1 VTTDNYVKYK
11 IPESWK
17 WVKLEGICAVTD
29 RDHRTPKYTQDGIPL
44 ISPKDFNENGIN
56 FSELKSVDKSE
67 LEAFKKKCNPEKG
80 DILYSRI
87 GTIGEARLFNF
98 DFEFVALHSIALIK
112 PLSDAVQSKY
122 LLYLLQTPDIRK
134 QALHNVKSVG
144 TPDLGLKR
152 IKNFDIP
159 LAPLDQQKLIVSE
172 IEKQFSRLD
181 EAVAALRR
189 IQANLKRYKASV
201 LKSAVEGKLT
211 EQWRKEHPDVEQA
224 SQVLKRILA
233 ERKKKWEEDY
243 VKKYVAAH
251 GHAPKDDLWKKKYKE
266 PALPDISNLPELS
279 KGWVWATIEQ
289 LSTEFMNGYGKR
301 SQVIGMPRIVLRL
314 ADIINGEISYADVRR
329 INCTDDEMQKY
340 ALSANDLLIL
350 RVNGSPDLVGRVL
363 LVRQTP
369 EEVLY
374 CDHFIRVRCSTPDLA
389 VWLRIYGDVER
400 FRRYIDLNKVSSAGQ
415 NTVSQGMLSIFAV
428 PLPPIKE
435 QHRIVAEID
444 SRLSIV
450 HEVVTQADVN
460 IKRTDRLRQ
469 SILKKAFS
477 GRLV

>member
-1 VTTDNYVKYK
+1 
-11 IPESWK
+11 
-17 WVKLEGICAVTD
+17 
-29 RDHRTPKYTQDGIPL
+29 
-44 ISPKDFNENGIN
+44 
-56 FSELKSVDKSE
+56 
-67 LEAFKKKCNPEKG
+67 
-80 DILYSRI
+80 
-87 GTIGEARLFNF
+87 
-98 DFEFVALHSIALIK
+98 
-112 PLSDAVQSKY
+112 
-122 LLYLLQTPDIRK
+122 
-134 QALHNVKSVG
+134 
-144 TPDLGLKR
+144 
-152 IKNFDIP
+152 
-159 LAPLDQQKLIVSE
+159 
-172 IEKQFSRLD
+172 
-181 EAVAALRR
+181 
-189 IQANLKRYKASV
+189 
-201 LKSAVEGKLT
+201 
-211 EQWRKEHPDVEQA
+211 
-224 SQVLKRILA
+224 
-233 ERKKKWEEDY
+233 
-243 VKKYVAAH
+243 
-251 GHAPKDDLWKKKYKE
+251 
-266 PALPDISNLPELS
+266 
-279 KGWVWATIEQ
+279 
-289 LSTEFMNGYGKR
+289 
-301 SQVIGMPRIVLRL
+301 MPRIVLRL